1 MTEKP
6 KIPPLYEILDAALL
20 IEGADFYSNRVPGYI
35 YPNLNH
41 GSRIRDYQKEAF
53 GRFDYYWNDYPKR
66 PQFEPIQILYHMATG
81 SGKTIIMAGLII
93 YLYQQGYRNFIFF
106 VNSNNILEKTKDN
119 FINKT
124 SSKYLFVDSVSIEG
138 KQIRIKEVDN
148 FQAANQDDIN
158 IIFSTIQGLHTKLNT
173 PKEGSIT
180 YDDFEDRRIVLISDE
195 AHHINA
201 ETKKGRQA
209 KEITE
214 DEDSLHWEDTVNTIF
229 KRNIGN
235 VLLEFTATVDLENE
249 GIVNKYYDKIIFNYP
264 LINFRQDRYSKE
276 VQVLQADLPPFDRA
290 IQAVLLS
297 QFRRKLFEKHK
308 KNIKPVILF
317 KSKLIKESQQFM
329 AEFIKNIKNLK
340 VEDLEKIQYTRQDKN
355 IQKMFMYMKANNI
368 TFENLIM
375 ELKED
380 FSQEKLISVNSEEE
394 CREKQLAVNCM
405 EDENNEY
412 RAIFAVNKLNEGW
425 DILNLFDI
433 VRLYDTR
440 DSGKAGAGKTTV
452 SEAQL
457 IGRGARYCPFQITPD
472 QSNYQRKYDSQI
484 EDELRICEE
493 LYYHSAK
500 NPKYITDLNKELEK
514 IGIKAQE
521 TREQKLILK
530 KSFKESTFYNEA
542 QIYLNQRVDDN
553 SPRNNTPDID
563 TYLKNTEN
571 KEKLFRY
578 YLRTGYTDTKLLLT
592 GMDKPAVE
600 AEQIEIVDNDPNEKL
615 LLYKEYRLLKSL
627 GQNVI
632 RKAMN
637 RLDFYEFSNL
647 SNYFSNL
654 NSISDFINLREYL
667 GGIQVDIYVPENQLN
682 SFGQTEKLD
691 VAVKVLKE
699 ISEIIR
705 LNKQKNTLFKPYP
718 LKDKIAETTVQYPKE
733 NNGDAEKGISMSDRT
748 KTKIWLDLTKCDW
761 YAFEDCFGTDEE
773 KYFVKFM
780 DDEYKELKAKYDE
793 IYLLRNERHFKIY
806 SKDGRALEPDFVLY
820 LIKKENTVESLVFQI
835 FIEPKNKKLAKAEPW
850 KEKYLMGIN
859 RDVLEQLK
867 QDGLELI
874 HESRKYRLWGM
885 PFYTEVGNKRKFRE
899 EFEKEFLEIQPE
911 APITP
916 TTDRNQSDPSKA
928 HQTRLTDPN

>member
-1 MTEKP
+1 MTKKP
-6 KIPPLYEILDAALL
+6 IPPLYEILDAALL
-20 IEGADFYSNRVPGYI
+20 IEGGDFYSNRVPGYI

-41 GSRIRDYQKEAF
+41 GSRIREYQKEAF
-53 GRFDYYWNDYPKR
+53 GRFDYYWNDYPNK
-66 PQFEPIQILYHMATG
+66 PQFEPLQILYHMATG

-173 PKEGSIT
+173 PKECSIT

-201 ETKKGRQA
+201 ETKKGREA
-209 KEITE
+209 KEIVG
-214 DEDSLHWEDTVNTIF
+214 DENSLHWEDTVNTIF
-229 KRNIGN
+229 KKNSGN

-249 GIVNKYYDKIIFNYP
+249 DIVNKYYDKIIFNYP
-264 LINFRQDRYSKE
+264 LINFRQDGYSKE

-355 IQKMFMYMKANNI
+355 IQKMFAYMKANNI

-380 FSQEKLISVNSEEE
+380 FSEEKLISVNSDEE

-514 IGIKAQE
+514 IGIKAKE
-521 TREQKLILK
+521 TREQKLTLK
-530 KSFKESTFYNEA
+530 KSFKESKFYNEA
-542 QIYLNQRVDDN
+542 QIYLNQRADDN
-553 SPRNNTPDID
+553 SPRNNTPDIE
-563 TYLKNTEN
+563 TYLKN
-571 KEKLFRY
+571 KLYRY
-578 YLRTGYTDTKLLLT
+578 YLRTGYTDTQLLLT
-592 GMDKPAVE
+592 GRGKPAVE
-600 AEQIEIVDNDPNEKL
+600 SEQIEIADNDPNEKL
-615 LLYKEYRLLKSL
+615 ILYKEYRLLKSL
-627 GQNVI
+627 GQNII

-654 NSISDFINLREYL
+654 NSISDFINLMEYL
-667 GGIQVDIYVPENQLN
+667 GAIQVDIYVPENQLN
-682 SFGQTEKLD
+682 GFGQKEKLD
-691 VAVKVLKE
+691 VAVAILDE
-699 ISEIIR
+699 ISETIKSNR
-705 LNKQKNTLFKPYP
+705 QKNTPFMKYP
-718 LKDKIAETTVQYPKE
+718 LKDKITETTVNYPIE
-733 NNGDAEKGISMSDRT
+733 VGGDAEKGVSMSGT
-748 KTKIWLDLTKCDW
+748 KTRLQLDLAKCDW

-773 KYFVKFM
+773 KYFVKFI
-780 DDEYKELKAKYDE
+780 DEEYNELKTKYDE
-793 IYLLRNERHFKIY
+793 IYLIRNERHFKIY
-806 SKDGRALEPDFVLY
+806 STDGRALEPDYVLY
-820 LIKKENTVESLVFQI
+820 LIQKEQVASAIVYQI
-835 FIEPKNKKLAKAEPW
+835 FIEPKNKKLGQAEKW
-850 KEKYLMGIN
+850 KENYLKGIN
-859 RDVLEQLK
+859 HDVLEQLK
-867 QDGLELI
+867 KDGLELI
-874 HESRKYRLWGM
+874 HESRKYRLWGL
-885 PFYTEVGNKRKFRE
+885 PFYTEMETKREFRE
-899 EFEKEFLEIQPE
+899 EFEKEFLGVQSE
-911 APITP
+911 AHTIP
-916 TTDRNQSDPSKA
+916 TTYRNQSDPSKA